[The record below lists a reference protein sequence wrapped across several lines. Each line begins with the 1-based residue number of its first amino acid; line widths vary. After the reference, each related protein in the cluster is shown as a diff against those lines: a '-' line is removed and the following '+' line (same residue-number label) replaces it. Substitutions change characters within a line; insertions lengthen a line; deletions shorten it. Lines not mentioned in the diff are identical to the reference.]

1 MKQTT
6 LLLNTLES
14 RELKKKG
21 MLTVKRANIEISLL
35 WNKEEK
41 QARIL
46 SSKAVEG
53 CKVVMRDNET
63 IFLTG
68 DQTKAL
74 KENGSISIEYHEC
87 DYNIKLVDG
96 VAYAEPVNHYTSV
109 YVR

>member
-21 MLTVKRANIEISLL
+21 MSTVKRGNIELTLL

-41 QARIL
+41 QARIV

-68 DQTKAL
+68 EQTKAL
-74 KENGSISIEYHEC
+74 KEYGNIGIEYHEC
-87 DYNIKLVDG
+87 DYNINLIDG

>member
-14 RELKKKG
+14 RELKKRG
-21 MLTVKRANIEISLL
+21 MSNVKRGNIELTLL

-41 QARIL
+41 QARIV

-87 DYNIKLVDG
+87 DYNITLVDG